1 MLLISHGMEKMQKL
15 NTKKYLKRDSD
26 DNYEYREHPSG
37 FSIITPK
44 NFSNPIPAF
53 CPVCKFVMNH
63 ARDDENFLKFSC
75 CYDCRVRYVDSNREK
90 WNQGWRPS
98 RKELKKSNQERNSI
112 PISLR
117 MGDI

>member
-15 NTKKYLKRDSD
+15 NTKKYLKNEDVD
-26 DNYEYREHPSG
+26 EHTYKYHPAG
-37 FSIITPK
+37 FTVILPK
-44 NFSNPIPAF
+44 CTSSPIPAA
-53 CPVCKFVMNH
+53 CPVCKFIMNH
-63 ARDDENFLKFSC
+63 ARDDETFLKFSC
-75 CYDCRVRYVDSNREK
+75 CYDCRVRYIDSNREK